1 MLGTAI
7 IVFREVFEA
16 ALIIGIAA
24 AATREVRGRGL
35 WVGGGVLLGVLGA
48 CIIAVCAG
56 AIADMA
62 QGTGQERF
70 NAGVLIAA
78 VLMLGWH
85 NIWMARH
92 GREMAAEMNQV
103 GRAVKSGDRSLFAL
117 MLVVTLAVL
126 REGSEVVLF
135 LYGIAIGGSQPLF
148 MFAGGVIGLATGGAL
163 GLVLYA
169 GLLRIPMRHFFT
181 VTSWLILLL
190 AAGLAAQAAHFLIA
204 ADLLPAFG
212 DMVWDTSAILDTQS
226 LLGQALHTLVGYDPQ
241 PAGLQLVF
249 YVATLLV
256 IGLLMK
262 LFGAQQTA
270 PSSKPAVVGG

>member
-24 AATREVRGRGL
+24 AATREIRGRGL
-35 WVGGGVLLGVLGA
+35 WIGGGVLLGVLGA
-48 CIIAVCAG
+48 CLVAIGAG

-62 QGTGQERF
+62 GGTGQERF
-70 NAGVLIAA
+70 NAIVLIAA

-103 GRAVKSGDRSLFAL
+103 GRAVKTGDRSLFAL
-117 MLVVTLAVL
+117 MLVVMLAVL

-135 LYGIAIGGSQPLF
+135 LYGIAIGGSRPLQ
-148 MFAGGVIGLATGGAL
+148 MLAGGAIGVAASGAL
-163 GLVLYA
+163 GVILYA

-204 ADLLPAFG
+204 ADLLPPFG
-212 DMVWDTSAILDTQS
+212 DVVWDTSAILDTQS
-226 LLGQALHTLVGYDPQ
+226 LAGQALHTLVGYDPR
-241 PAGLQLVF
+241 PAGMQLVF
-249 YVATLLV
+249 YVVTLV
-256 IGLLMK
+256 GIGFLMK
-262 LFGAQQTA
+262 RLA
-270 PSSKPAVVGG
+270 PSAPPAGKVATSG